1 MAQHKAPTAVTVA
14 PLQEK
19 SGAGL
24 WISRYWMHGAIVVL
38 AIVAYIVV
46 RDRRQNQAIA
56 ARDGSWAKLNG
67 RLDRDPSTGLY
78 KGEPAAL
85 AALATE
91 LKDTVAGASA
101 RFAEVETRIQ
111 ARDHAGALAALDALS
126 REHPDHPYVK
136 GLYTID
142 GQTKTLVEALRQSIE
157 SMKAF
162 GESHAGLYANP
173 TPPADAPKVRL
184 TTDQGV
190 IVVALYTQLAPR
202 HCENFLKLCREGFYS
217 TTKIHRVV
225 PNFMIQGGDPNSKA
239 GEPATWGLG
248 GPGYKVDA
256 EPSDQLFHFAGV
268 LAMAKTGGDTQ
279 SSGSQFYITAS
290 PAHTLDGQYT
300 VFGTV
305 VEGMEVVLKINAAP
319 VEQNSDRP
327 VTPAVITSTEVL

>member
-24 WISRYWMHGAIVVL
+24 WISRYWMHGALVVL
-38 AIVAYIVV
+38 AIVAFIVV
-46 RDRRQNQAIA
+46 RDRRQNKETA
-56 ARDGSWAKLNG
+56 ARDDSWAKLNG
-67 RLDRDPSTGLY
+67 RLDRDPATGLY
-78 KGEPAAL
+78 KGEPSAL

-101 RFAEVETRIQ
+101 RLAEVETRVQ
-111 ARDHAGALAALDALS
+111 VRDYAGALGALDALA
-126 REHPDHPYVK
+126 REHPAHPYVT
-136 GLYTID
+136 GQYMID
-142 GQTKTLVEALRQSIE
+142 GKSQTLVDSLRKSIE
-157 SMKAF
+157 SMKGF
-162 GESHAGLYANP
+162 DESHAGLYANP
-173 TPPADAPKVRL
+173 PPAADAPKVRL

-190 IVVALYTQLAPR
+190 IVVALYPELAPK

-217 TTKIHRVV
+217 TTKFHRVV

-248 GPGYKVDA
+248 GPGYKIDA
-256 EPSDQLFHFAGV
+256 EPSDKLFHFAGV

-279 SSGSQFYITAS
+279 SSGSQFYITANA
-290 PAHTLDGQYT
+290 AHNLDGQYT

-305 VEGMEVVLKINAAP
+305 VEGMDIVKKINTSP

-327 VTPAVITSTEVL
+327 VAPVVITGTEVL